1 MFNPLLCMP
10 HVLWLAWGTDSW
22 FQFPVWWVFLITV
35 FVVAFGTIK
44 FLTLHLFK
52 CFVSCFIDVW
62 ECEKCEEGQ
71 IWASIWQLSSSTH
84 VRMVFEE
91 VKHMMYHSCE
101 TQCRKFQSLD
111 WSVIVR
117 MHYMKHRMYV
127 QTDVKI
133 LVKRKNRTHSHTSW
147 LQTCTVVTV
156 W

>member
-1 MFNPLLCMP
+1 MSDVLC
-10 HVLWLAWGTDSW
+10 LAYGTDSW
-22 FQFPVWWVFLITV
+22 FQFPVCWVFLITV

-71 IWASIWQLSSSTH
+71 ICVSIWQLSSITH
-84 VRMVFEE
+84 CQNVFQE
-91 VKHMMYHSCE
+91 VKHMRYQSCE
-101 TQCRKFQSLD
+101 TQCRKFQSFD

-117 MHYMKHRMYV
+117 MQYMKHRIYV
-127 QTDVKI
+127 QVNVKI
-133 LVKRKNRTHSHTSW
+133 LVKRINCTCSHTSW
-147 LQTCTVVTV
+147 LQTRTVVTM